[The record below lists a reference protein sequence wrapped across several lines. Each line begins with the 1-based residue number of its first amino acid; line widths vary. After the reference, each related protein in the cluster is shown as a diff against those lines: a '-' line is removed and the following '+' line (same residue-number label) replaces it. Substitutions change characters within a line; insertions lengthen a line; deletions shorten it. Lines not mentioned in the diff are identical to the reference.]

1 MKIPQAS
8 IEPFHHPLLIEHN
21 ISLHI
26 KRDDALHSVVS
37 GNKLYKLALNL
48 EYFKQHNKK
57 TLITFGGA
65 YSNHLHATAYMG
77 KKLGIQTV
85 GIIRGEQLLP
95 LNPTLKD
102 CTKWDMTLEPV
113 SRLIYK
119 EKESAV
125 EIQSIIK
132 NYESPYVIPEGGANL
147 LGIKGCEKI
156 LKGVDQKNYDVIV
169 LACGT
174 GTTLAGLISA
184 SLPHIKL
191 IGMAVLKGA
200 SWMEQEVRSCL
211 NLLGCTKN
219 NWQINQDYHFSGY
232 AKVNSQLKS
241 FVEEMQKDYQIE
253 LEPIYTG
260 KAFYGLLDLIKAG
273 KIEKN
278 SRVLFIHTGG
288 LQGKRGLEVFN
299 KSS

>member
-1 MKIPQAS
+1 MKIFQAN
-8 IEPFHHPLLIEHN
+8 IEPFKHPLLIEHN

-26 KRDDALHSVVS
+26 KRDDALHGVVS

-48 EYFKQHNKK
+48 EHFKHHNKK

-65 YSNHLHATAYMG
+65 YSNHLHATAFMG
-77 KKLGIQTV
+77 KELGIQTV

-102 CTKWDMTLEPV
+102 CTNWGMTLEPV
-113 SRLIYK
+113 SRKIYK
-119 EKESAV
+119 EKESSG
-125 EIQSIIK
+125 EIQAIIK
-132 NYESPYVIPEGGANL
+132 KYEDPYVIPEGGANL
-147 LGIKGCEKI
+147 LGIKGCETI
-156 LKGVDQKNYDVIV
+156 LEGVNQAEYDVIV

-184 SLPHIKL
+184 SLPHIQL

-200 SWMEQEVRSCL
+200 RWMQQEVNSYL
-211 NLLGCTKN
+211 NLLSCTKS
-219 NWQINQDYHFSGY
+219 NWQINQNYHFSGY
-232 AKVNSQLKS
+232 GKVNAELERFVKQMEENYQL
-241 FVEEMQKDYQIE
+241 E

-278 SRVLFIHTGG
+278 TRVLFIHTGG
-288 LQGKRGLEVFN
+288 LQGKRGLAFLN
-299 KSS
+299 KAI